1 MNYNDFYWYLSHSHC
16 YVVIMILKNYTKSE
30 IYIGE
35 KNVNWMSL
43 KRYYKS
49 VKMLQLSIVLWYM
62 CSEYWDIVRNRCVL
76 KPTDILLHSNVNVL
90 KMLVQNGLQTSNSRS
105 EVQHKISH
113 YKGYKSSTGIV
124 QFLEGLG
131 HQWNEIF
138 YKLFHDSSFSICPLV
153 SFERYALHWSLN
165 WH

>member
-35 KNVNWMSL
+35 KNVNWTSL

-62 CSEYWDIVRNRCVL
+62 CSEY
-76 KPTDILLHSNVNVL
+76 
-90 KMLVQNGLQTSNSRS
+90 
-105 EVQHKISH
+105 
-113 YKGYKSSTGIV
+113 
-124 QFLEGLG
+124 
-131 HQWNEIF
+131 
-138 YKLFHDSSFSICPLV
+138 
-153 SFERYALHWSLN
+153 
-165 WH
+165 